1 MEMTTRMIM
10 LQNIEKMVKEQDRV
24 DEEDSYIR
32 QDNED
37 LKYLEGRY
45 EQLQLPHTV
54 KRVIDDYIACMQTRD
69 ERYSDLSYAASV
81 RDTINLLQGLGMLK
95 DAVAAT
101 TGIL

>member
-24 DEEDSYIR
+24 DEEDSYIK

-69 ERYSDLSYAASV
+69 ERYSDLSYAAGE
-81 RDTINLLQGLGMLK
+81 RDTINLLKGLGMLK
-95 DAVAAT
+95 DTVAAT

>member
-69 ERYSDLSYAASV
+69 ERYSDLSYEAGV
-81 RDTINLLQGLGMLK
+81 RDTINLLKGLGMLK
-95 DAVAAT
+95 DTVAAT

>member
-24 DEEDSYIR
+24 DEEDSYIK

-54 KRVIDDYIACMQTRD
+54 KRV
-69 ERYSDLSYAASV
+69 
-81 RDTINLLQGLGMLK
+81 N
-95 DAVAAT
+95 
-101 TGIL
+101 

>member
-37 LKYLEGRY
+37 LKYLETRY
-45 EQLQLPHTV
+45 DQLQLPYTV
-54 KRVIDDYIACMQTRD
+54 KRVIDDYIACLQTRD
-69 ERYSDLSYAASV
+69 ERYSDLAYAAGIK
-81 RDTINLLQGLGMLK
+81 DTIDLLQGMGML
-95 DAVAAT
+95 AAM
-101 TGIL
+101 

>member
-54 KRVIDDYIACMQTRD
+54 KRVIDDYIACLQKGMRD
-69 ERYSDLSYAASV
+69 IPSCPMRQEC
-81 RDTINLLQGLGMLK
+81 
-95 DAVAAT
+95 
-101 TGIL
+101 GIPLIC